1 MLSSKNACFDVRQN
15 HAKGQKFLDPAHAW
29 RYFKTS
35 MGESKINT
43 VSRTQQR
50 VEVQILGQRMNLK
63 AEADPRYLERLANYV
78 KRKVEEVSQ
87 NGPVSSSK
95 IAILAALNIADDY
108 FKAME
113 ENREFKRKVADKS
126 RAMLRDLDS

>member
-1 MLSSKNACFDVRQN
+1 
-15 HAKGQKFLDPAHAW
+15 
-29 RYFKTS
+29 
-35 MGESKINT
+35 MGEGKINT

-113 ENREFKRKVADKS
+113 ENREFKRKVAEKS
-126 RAMLRDLDS
+126 RAMLSDLDS